1 MGRKKRYIVL
11 TPEETQSLELGYKTG
26 ASHVFRERCHCILL
40 SGQGKTIDEL
50 CAIFGVLPNTVI
62 SWFNR
67 WEEGGVKG
75 LETKPGQGRKPK
87 IKIENMELVEQVKSK
102 VKASPKQLDKVLAEL
117 QSDSNLIMS
126 RATLKRFLKKI
137 VGDGS
142 DFDAI

>member
-11 TPEETQSLELGYKTG
+11 TAEERQTLELGYKTG
-26 ASHVFRERCHCILL
+26 TSHVFRERCHYILL
-40 SGQGKTIDEL
+40 SGQGKTIQEL
-50 CAIFGVLPNTVI
+50 CVIFGVLPNTVI
-62 SWFNR
+62 AWFDR
-67 WEEGGVKG
+67 WEQAGLKG

-87 IKIENMELVEQVKSK
+87 IKIENIELVEQVKSK

-117 QSDSNLIMS
+117 QSDSNLVMS

>member
-11 TPEETQSLELGYKTG
+11 TPEETQSLEHGYKTG
-26 ASHVFRERCHCILL
+26 ASHVFRARCHCILL
-40 SGQGKTIDEL
+40 SGQGKTIYEL

-62 SWFNR
+62 AWFNR
-67 WEEGGVKG
+67 WKEGGLKG

-87 IKIENMELVEQVKSK
+87 IKLENMELVEQVKSK